1 MPALSDNQIVL
12 RLVLAMLLGGLIGV
26 ERQLHRRTAGLRT
39 NILVCVGS
47 CLITLVSMHMFEL
60 YRSTVTLDP
69 TRIAANIVTGIG
81 FLGAGA
87 IMREPERV
95 KGLTTAA
102 CLWVV
107 AAIGL
112 AVGCGFYSAALTT
125 TALTL
130 IVLFF
135 LRYIE
140 SAFFDKYTIYDKG
153 GDE

>member
-1 MPALSDNQIVL
+1 MMLTDNQVIL
-12 RLVLAMLLGGLIGV
+12 RLVLSTVLGGLIGI
-26 ERQLHRRTAGLRT
+26 ERQLNRRTAGLRT

-47 CLITLVSMHMFEL
+47 CLITLVSMYMFDL
-60 YRSTVTLDP
+60 YHGIVTLDP
-69 TRIAANIVTGIG
+69 TRIASNIVTGIG

-107 AAIGL
+107 SAIGL
-112 AVGCGFYSAALTT
+112 AVGCGFYSAAMLT

-140 SAFFDKYTIYDKG
+140 SAFFDKFARKG
-153 GDE
+153 AEGEG

>member
-1 MPALSDNQIVL
+1 
-12 RLVLAMLLGGLIGV
+12 
-26 ERQLHRRTAGLRT
+26 
-39 NILVCVGS
+39 
-47 CLITLVSMHMFEL
+47 
-60 YRSTVTLDP
+60 VTLDP